1 MNLRDRKIESLIK
14 LGKWFS
20 ELDLNKSHTENQLK
34 SENNNGWFTKWNI
47 NSASQNWSRSL
58 REKEIMMW
66 VDNYKITEN
75 PKIVSLI
82 LAGNI
87 PYVGLHD
94 LLCVW
99 FVGHKAKVKLS
110 NKDPYLLPEV
120 ISFLENECPE
130 TRGLITFTNE
140 KIQDFDAA
148 IATGSNNSARYFD
161 YYFSDVP
168 NIIRKNKTGVAV
180 LDGSESSTDL
190 KALGYD
196 IMCHYGLGC
205 RNVSKIFV
213 PKNYDLNHIFRGLYE
228 YSEVINLSK
237 YANNYDYNKAVFL
250 MSEYKFLDNGFFILK
265 YDSKFK
271 SPLSTAFIAEYDS
284 LVDLN
289 ELLLKNYDQIQCVVS
304 NSKKT
309 GKVRFGNSQKPKL
322 TDYADDINTLDFLIN
337 L

>member
-1 MNLRDRKIESLIK
+1 MLKFPVISRLINCSIWAFRFTCPAIYTIIGNNNCHRNIVFTFAKIHSITLSYKKMNLRDRKIESLIK

-110 NKDPYLLPEV
+110 NKDPYLLPQV

-140 KIQDFDAA
+140 K
-148 IATGSNNSARYFD
+148 
-161 YYFSDVP
+161 
-168 NIIRKNKTGVAV
+168 
-180 LDGSESSTDL
+180 
-190 KALGYD
+190 
-196 IMCHYGLGC
+196 
-205 RNVSKIFV
+205 
-213 PKNYDLNHIFRGLYE
+213 
-228 YSEVINLSK
+228 
-237 YANNYDYNKAVFL
+237 
-250 MSEYKFLDNGFFILK
+250 
-265 YDSKFK
+265 
-271 SPLSTAFIAEYDS
+271 
-284 LVDLN
+284 
-289 ELLLKNYDQIQCVVS
+289 
-304 NSKKT
+304 
-309 GKVRFGNSQKPKL
+309 
-322 TDYADDINTLDFLIN
+322 
-337 L
+337 